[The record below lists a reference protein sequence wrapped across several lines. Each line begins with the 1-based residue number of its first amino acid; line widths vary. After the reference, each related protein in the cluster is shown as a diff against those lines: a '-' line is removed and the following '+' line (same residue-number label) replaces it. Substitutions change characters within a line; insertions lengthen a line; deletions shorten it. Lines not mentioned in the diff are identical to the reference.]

1 MNLKGIAEEI
11 ADLLRKEYGTSL
23 TVRVINDSVEIYLLN
38 SKITISLKEEK
49 YVLERGLKNE
59 QRNN

>member
-1 MNLKGIAEEI
+1 MNLKGIAEDI

-38 SKITISLKEEK
+38 SKITVSLKEEK
-49 YVLERGLKNE
+49 YE
-59 QRNN
+59 